1 MAPPPDRP
9 AIERLLDL
17 TLYAPVGAAL
27 AVRDQ
32 LPKCIRQ
39 GRQAF
44 ENRVQLARF
53 IGQIAVQQG
62 QKEVAKRLQAQ
73 RVARESTGLGD
84 AGPADAGPADAGPA
98 DAQLAAAGSSAPREV
113 VIAPVGASEN
123 GPVLSA
129 QQLPIGGYESLAA
142 IHVVERLG
150 SLTPAELSAIQRFEM
165 AHRGRRTVL
174 AKIAQLQGR

>member
-84 AGPADAGPADAGPA
+84 AGPTDAGPA

-113 VIAPVGASEN
+113 VIAPVRASEN

-150 SLTPAELSAIQRFEM
+150 SLTPAELSAIQHFEM

>member
-73 RVARESTGLGD
+73 RVARESTGLG
-84 AGPADAGPADAGPA
+84 
-98 DAQLAAAGSSAPREV
+98 EV
-113 VIAPVGASEN
+113 VIAPVRASEN

-150 SLTPAELSAIQRFEM
+150 SLTPAELSAIQHFEM

>member
-1 MAPPPDRP
+1 MASSPDQP

-27 AVRDQ
+27 AVRDH

-53 IGQIAVQQG
+53 IGKIAVQQG
-62 QKEVAKRLQAQ
+62 QKEVAKRLEAQ
-73 RVARESTGLGD
+73 RVARESTGPSD
-84 AGPADAGPADAGPA
+84 AGPVD
-98 DAQLAAAGSSAPREV
+98 AGSSAPHEV
-113 VIAPVGASEN
+113 AIAPVVASGN
-123 GPVLSA
+123 GQGLSA
-129 QQLPIGGYESLAA
+129 DELPIGGYESLAA

-150 SLTPAELSAIQRFEM
+150 SLTPTELEAIRHFEM
-165 AHRGRRTVL
+165 SHRGRRTIL